1 MFKRYTEV
9 PEEVP
14 EITNLIAR
22 RYISILVQAGNET
35 ITEDTISNMTIWF
48 QIEKEWVASSETDR
62 DHIEMLRYTGEAWVS
77 IPVELIGENETH
89 FFYRAESP
97 SLSYYAI
104 AAQDIVAPKIT
115 IIAPP
120 PNETIEET
128 KPVINAT
135 ISDMG
140 LGVDPS
146 TITMKIDGETV
157 EPTFNPETG
166 LISYIPEEDLSKGKH
181 VISISVRDKAGNLA
195 TINWSFNVQVA
206 APPPALP
213 SWMWMAMVIVACV
226 AIAAAIVAIK
236 RRPKVIIKK

>member
-1 MFKRYTEV
+1 
-9 PEEVP
+9 
-14 EITNLIAR
+14 
-22 RYISILVQAGNET
+22 
-35 ITEDTISNMTIWF
+35 
-48 QIEKEWVASSETDR
+48 
-62 DHIEMLRYTGEAWVS
+62 
-77 IPVELIGENETH
+77 
-89 FFYRAESP
+89 
-97 SLSYYAI
+97 
-104 AAQDIVAPKIT
+104 
-115 IIAPP
+115 
-120 PNETIEET
+120 
-128 KPVINAT
+128 
-135 ISDMG
+135 
-140 LGVDPS
+140 
-146 TITMKIDGETV
+146 MKIDGETV